1 MLVKNILSADR
12 AVPVARTYL
21 LLGGTGTISTGCVEF
36 LRHGHEV
43 TCMNRGSRQL
53 PAGVEQIICD
63 VNDEAAVA
71 KVMEGRYFDV
81 VVDFL
86 TYDPEQDRDM
96 IHHCDI
102 RESGPFFLREE
113 TDYRSPYY
121 TADSPDAAGLAR
133 CRAIAEEIGQTHGIQ
148 VLIGE
153 EAAATEPWDYDLE
166 PEYLVPVLLRE
177 LQLLQTRLAH
187 YPDGFLADTA
197 SHFSRLKL
205 CLVRS
210 IRGSTDS
217 GSPDYTTGL
226 QFQEGADTYVAIALG
241 VPSEQALY
249 HELFHVIE
257 TRILSES
264 KAFDQWNDLNPAG
277 FCYDYDYTANAQ
289 RDSGVYLFED
299 HRFFVDTYSMS
310 FPKEDRARIME
321 YAMLPGMEDLFRSE
335 GMQKKLK
342 TLCHG
347 IRDAYNLETYE
358 APLLW
363 EQYLE

>member
-1 MLVKNILSADR
+1 M
-12 AVPVARTYL
+12 
-21 LLGGTGTISTGCVEF
+21 
-36 LRHGHEV
+36 
-43 TCMNRGSRQL
+43 
-53 PAGVEQIICD
+53 
-63 VNDEAAVA
+63 
-71 KVMEGRYFDV
+71 
-81 VVDFL
+81 
-86 TYDPEQDRDM
+86 
-96 IHHCDI
+96 
-102 RESGPFFLREE
+102 
-113 TDYRSPYY
+113 
-121 TADSPDAAGLAR
+121 
-133 CRAIAEEIGQTHGIQ
+133 
-148 VLIGE
+148 
-153 EAAATEPWDYDLE
+153 
-166 PEYLVPVLLRE
+166 
-177 LQLLQTRLAH
+177 
-187 YPDGFLADTA
+187 
-197 SHFSRLKL
+197 
-205 CLVRS
+205 
-210 IRGSTDS
+210 
-217 GSPDYTTGL
+217 
-226 QFQEGADTYVAIALG
+226 AIALG

-321 YAMLPGMEDLFRSE
+321 YAMLPGMEDLFHSE